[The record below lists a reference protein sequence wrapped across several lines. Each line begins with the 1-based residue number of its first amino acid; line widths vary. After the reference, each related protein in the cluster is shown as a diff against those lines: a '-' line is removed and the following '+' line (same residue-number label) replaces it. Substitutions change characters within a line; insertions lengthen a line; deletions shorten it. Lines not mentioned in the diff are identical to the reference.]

1 MPEFIEA
8 LEKQVAEYRG
18 TWRDVVSLV
27 PAYAALMLHLLKDPR
42 MSRDQ
47 RLLVDAALAYL
58 VSPDD
63 VIPEDQVG
71 PYGYL
76 DDIFCCAFVAT
87 RIAEELSWELVEEG
101 WNAAG
106 SARESS
112 ERLLGREQELL
123 GMAGDDVLRF
133 AGLADRLEPLA
144 RSGSA
149 GLGTGAAGSGA

>member
-1 MPEFIEA
+1 MPDFIEA

-18 TWRDVVSLV
+18 TWREVVSLA

-42 MSRDQ
+42 MSREH
-47 RLLVDAALAYL
+47 RLLADAALAYL
-58 VSPDD
+58 VSPND
-63 VIPEDQVG
+63 VIPEDEVG
-71 PYGYL
+71 AYGYL

-87 RIAEELSWELVEEG
+87 RIAEELSWEALEEG
-101 WNAAG
+101 WTGTG

-112 ERLLGREQELL
+112 EQLLGREQELL

-144 RSGSA
+144 RSGSSGPA
-149 GLGTGAAGSGA
+149 VAGSGA